1 MPKRKLPADKQD
13 TLRIRG
19 ARQNNLRGIDLDLP
33 RGLLHV
39 ITGPSGSGK
48 SSLAFD
54 TIYAEGQRRYIE
66 TFSPYT
72 RQFFDRMDKPR
83 VDAIEGIPPAIAIEQ
98 ANNVKTTRST
108 VGTITEINDYLKLL
122 FPRLAAASCP
132 ECHKPI
138 RPETA
143 RSIVGE
149 AAHRFDGRTLLV
161 AFPVGT
167 GDVEKRTPAQ
177 FFEFLR
183 QQGYL
188 RILVGGRVLRAD
200 EQPPAKLPPVVHV
213 VQDRVAASE
222 EARLTEAI
230 ETALRLG
237 KGRIVLVDAETGESH
252 PFSSGWHCAWC
263 DIDIRPPT
271 PGLFSFN
278 HPLGACPECRGFGR
292 VIGLDWQRI
301 IPDRSRTLSEGAIRP
316 FQGGMSQ
323 ECQADL
329 VRNARRRSLDLH
341 CPFEELPKA
350 DQDWVIRG
358 DRRPGESLQ
367 DVWDNDRWYGV
378 QGYFDWLETKTYKMH
393 VRVLLSRYRSYN
405 ECPACR
411 GGRFQP
417 ETLNYRVTGANRE
430 SLTLPG
436 IAARPIRELR
446 RFLEGIEVHAADHTA
461 KLLLDQITSRL
472 SYLEEVGLGYLT
484 LDRPTRTLSG
494 GEVQRVN
501 LTTCLGAS
509 LVNTLFVM
517 DEPSVGLHPR
527 DLGQLLGIMRRL
539 RDNGN
544 TLIVVEHEE
553 AVIRAADWLTDIG
566 PGRGETGGELM
577 FSGPP
582 SGIADNK
589 QSLTADYLHGRKSMP
604 IPSQRRKAKRFLKLR
619 GASLHNIKNLDV
631 DFPLGVFTCVT
642 GVSGSGKSTL
652 VHGLLHRNLLRER
665 GEPVEEDA
673 GNIKK
678 LTGIEHVGEVVMVD
692 QSSPGKSSR
701 STPVVYLGAWDHI
714 RELFGS
720 SPAAKGAGLNASS
733 FSFNSNHGRCE
744 RCAGLGYERIEM
756 QFLSDV
762 SLVCT
767 SCGGKR
773 FQPHVLRVHLDGK
786 SVHDVLELTV
796 TQAIEFFKTFPKHQ
810 KITTPLQTLEDVGLG
825 YLRLG
830 QPTSFLSGGESQRLK
845 LAAHLADTEAE
856 ASLLLFDEPTT
867 GLHFDDIAR
876 LLRVF
881 RRLVEAGHTLVVI
894 EHNVEVIKS
903 ADHVIDIGPE
913 AGADGGCIVAAGTP
927 EEVSQVQDSHT
938 APFLRAAL
946 DDRKHEATLRA
957 AEPVAPPVGTDNR
970 LIRVTG
976 AREHNLKSISLE
988 IPRDEFVVVT
998 GLSGSGKSSLAFD
1011 ILFAEG
1017 QRRFLDCM
1025 STYARQFVEQMEK
1038 PDVDHIDG
1046 LPPAVAIEQRISRGG
1061 GKSTVATITE
1071 VYHFL
1076 RLLYSK
1082 LGTQYCPACSIP
1094 VATTTLAEVAQKV
1107 RTASRQGSVEV
1118 FAPLVKSRKG
1128 YHKEIAEWAVRQGFD
1143 TLLVDDKLIKADK
1156 FPELSRYREHS
1167 IDVLVGRI
1175 TKASEEEAVELAR
1188 RALEIGKNTARLVRG
1203 TKGELLSTEMACPS
1217 CARAFEPLD
1226 PRMFSFNSPHGWCET
1241 CHGFGLVYDSAVKT
1255 DQARSQLEADLQEE
1269 RAREETEEDV
1279 ARPCPECEGVRL
1291 KTEARHVRV
1300 HNHTIA
1306 DFTRASAREA
1316 EHLIETLSFNGS
1328 EAALAADILPEI
1340 RQRLGFMRR
1349 VGLDYL
1355 TLDRPATTLSG
1366 GEAQRIR
1373 LAAQLGSNLR
1383 GVLYVLD
1390 EPTIGLHERDNR
1402 SLLDALEELVRQ
1414 GNSLLVVEHDEET
1427 MRRANRI
1434 IDLGPG
1440 AGSQGGQVI
1449 ATGTLDEILK
1459 SKNSV
1464 TGRCLAHPPAR
1475 PSRGTR
1481 RSIRDNDLRW
1491 LELKGACLHN
1501 LQNID
1506 VRIPLGR
1513 LTVACGISGS
1523 GKSSLLR
1530 GTLVPALKDSM
1541 TRRGRQPSR
1550 KTALPPYDK
1559 LTGGEHVATVH
1570 MVDQSPIGKTSRS
1583 TPATY
1588 IKVFDEIRQLFAGL
1602 AASRMRG
1609 YTASRFSFNTDG
1621 GRCETCLGQGAIKLE
1636 MSFLPSSWLPC
1647 SECNGS
1653 RYNRQTL
1660 DITYNGKTIADVMN
1674 MTAAEAAV
1682 FFDAHPKTR
1691 HALRLLV
1698 ETGLGYLKLG
1708 QPSPTLSGG
1717 EAQRIKLVTELAR
1730 TGATKGRRL
1739 KEEQRGN
1746 FYLLEEPT
1754 IGLHMADVEQL
1765 IGILHR
1771 LTDEGH
1777 TVVVIEHNL
1786 SVIAEADYV
1795 LEIGPEAGAEGG
1807 NLVAAGTPE
1816 DVAKL
1821 KASPT
1826 APFLLPL
1833 LKVNPAAG

>member
-1 MPKRKLPADKQD
+1 MSNRKRSATDRNV
-13 TLRIRG
+13 LRIRG
-19 ARQNNLRGIDLDLP
+19 ARQNNLRGVDLDLP

-98 ANNVKTTRST
+98 SNNVKTTRST

-122 FPRLAAASCP
+122 FPRLAACSCP
-132 ECHKPI
+132 KCHKPI
-138 RPETA
+138 QPETA
-143 RSIVGE
+143 RSIVRD
-149 AAHRFDGRTLLV
+149 AAARFAGQTLLV
-161 AFPVGT
+161 TFPVGT
-167 GDVEKRTPAQ
+167 GDTEKRTPVQ

-188 RILVGGRVLRAD
+188 RVWLDKQILRVD
-200 EQPPAKLPPVVHV
+200 EAPPAKLPPVVHII
-213 VQDRVAASE
+213 QDRVAAADE
-222 EARLTEAI
+222 TRLTEAV

-237 KGRIVLVDAETGESH
+237 KGRILLIDADTKKSH

-263 DIDIRPPT
+263 DLDIRPPT

-301 IPDRSRTLSEGAIRP
+301 IPDRSRTLAEGVVRP
-316 FQGGMSQ
+316 FQSGMSQ

-329 VRNARRRSLDLH
+329 VRHARKRDIDLH
-341 CPFEELPKA
+341 CPFEDLPKA
-350 DQDWVIRG
+350 DQDWVIKG
-358 DRRPGESLQ
+358 DRRPGEALHE
-367 DVWDNDRWYGV
+367 VWDNDRWYGV

-405 ECPACR
+405 ECPECR

-417 ETLNYRVTGANRE
+417 ETLNYRITGANGE
-430 SLTLPG
+430 AITLPEIATRPIHRLREFLAG
-436 IAARPIRELR
+436 IAIPE
-446 RFLEGIEVHAADHTA
+446 ADHTTQ
-461 KLLLDQITSRL
+461 LLLDQVTSRL
-472 SYLEEVGLGYLT
+472 SYLAEVGLGYLT

-527 DLGQLLGIMRRL
+527 DLGQLLSIMRRL

-544 TLIVVEHEE
+544 TLLVVEHEE

-566 PGRGETGGELM
+566 PGRGETGGQLM

-582 SGIADNK
+582 AQIADQK
-589 QSLTADYLHGRKSMP
+589 DSLTADYLTGRRSIP
-604 IPSQRRKAKRFLKLR
+604 IPSKRRKAKQFLKLR
-619 GASLHNIKNLDV
+619 GASLHNIKKIDA

-673 GNIKK
+673 GTIKK

-692 QSSPGKSSR
+692 QSPPGKSSR

-714 RELFGS
+714 RDLFAQT
-720 SPAAKGAGLNASS
+720 PAAKGAGLGPSA
-733 FSFNSNHGRCE
+733 FSFNSNAGRCE

-762 SLVCT
+762 SLVCS

-773 FQPHVLRVHLDGK
+773 FQPHVLRVLLDGH
-786 SVHDVLELTV
+786 SAHDVLEMTV
-796 TQAIEFFKTFPKHQ
+796 TQALAFFKKFPKHQ
-810 KITTPLQTLEDVGLG
+810 KITTPLQSLEDVGLG

-881 RRLVEAGHTLVVI
+881 DRLVEAGHTLVVI
-894 EHNVEVIKS
+894 EHNTEVIKC

-913 AGADGGCIVAAGTP
+913 AGEEGGQIVAAGTP
-927 EEVSQVQDSHT
+927 EEVAQSKDSRT

-946 DDRKHEATLRA
+946 EEQNNETTLLA
-957 AEPVAPPVGTDNR
+957 AETIVPFAAADNHR
-970 LIRVTG
+970 IRVTG
-976 AREHNLKSISLE
+976 AREHNLKNISLE

-1071 VYHFL
+1071 IYHFL

-1082 LGTQYCPACSIP
+1082 LGTQYCPSCHVP
-1094 VATTTLAEVAQKV
+1094 VATTTLAEVAERV
-1107 RTASRQGSVEV
+1107 RAASQAGTVQV

-1128 YHKEIAEWAVRQGFD
+1128 YHKEVAEWAVRHDFD
-1143 TLLVDDKLIKADK
+1143 TLLVDGKLIKADK

-1167 IDVLVGRI
+1167 IDVLVGQI
-1175 TKASEEEAVELAR
+1175 TKASEEEALALAR

-1203 TKGELLSTEMACPS
+1203 KDSELLSTEMACPS

-1241 CHGFGLVYDSAVKT
+1241 CRGFGLVYDSAVKT
-1255 DQARSQLEADLQEE
+1255 DQARTQLEADLQEE
-1269 RAREETEEDV
+1269 QAREETDEDV
-1279 ARPCPECEGVRL
+1279 ARPCPDCGGVRL
-1291 KTEARHVRV
+1291 NTEARHVRI
-1300 HNHTIA
+1300 HNHPIA
-1306 DFTRASAREA
+1306 EFTRASAREA
-1316 EHLIETLSFNGS
+1316 AQLLDQLAFTDHD
-1328 EAALAADILPEI
+1328 AALAEDILPEI
-1340 RQRLGFMRR
+1340 RQRLGFMQR

-1355 TLDRPATTLSG
+1355 TLDRPATSLSG

-1402 SLLDALEELVRQ
+1402 SLLDALDELVKQ

-1427 MRRANRI
+1427 MRRASRI

-1440 AGSQGGQVI
+1440 AGSRGGEVI
-1449 ATGTLDEILK
+1449 AMGTLEEIRASEK
-1459 SKNSV
+1459 SV

-1475 PSRGTR
+1475 PSRGSR
-1481 RSIRDNDLRW
+1481 RSLTDKNLRW
-1491 LELKGACLHN
+1491 LELKGAKLHN

-1506 VRIPLGR
+1506 ARIPLGR

-1530 GTLVPALKDSM
+1530 GTLVPALKESM
-1541 TRRGRQPSR
+1541 TRRGRKPSR
-1550 KTALPPYDK
+1550 KAAPPPYDK
-1559 LTGGEHVATVH
+1559 LLGAEHIAAVH

-1602 AASRMRG
+1602 PASRMRG

-1660 DITYNGKTIADVMN
+1660 DITYNGKTIADVMR
-1674 MTAAEAAV
+1674 MTAAEAAD
-1682 FFDAHPKTR
+1682 FFDAHPKIR

-1698 ETGLGYLKLG
+1698 ETGLGYLQLG

-1717 EAQRIKLVTELAR
+1717 EAQRIKLVTELSR

-1739 KEEQRGN
+1739 REDQRGN

-1771 LTDEGH
+1771 LSDEGH

-1795 LEIGPEAGAEGG
+1795 LEIGPEAGAQGG
-1807 NLVAAGTPE
+1807 QLVAAGPPE
-1816 DVAKL
+1816 EIVKAKR
-1821 KASPT
+1821 SPT
-1826 APFLLPL
+1826 APFLKPL
-1833 LKVNPAAG
+1833 LNL